1 MPRKKKIEE
10 NSLDDL
16 DIDDILVDGKFYQGN
31 ENILRKD
38 ALFKWTDDMKAE
50 LRLCVKSILHFAESH
65 FYIITEDGKKK
76 IELYKYQKNLL
87 KAFKNERFN
96 VVLSSRQSGKCLT
109 FNTLIKIKNKKT
121 GEIEEITIGEFYNKF
136 NIKTD

>member
-1 MPRKKKIEE
+1 MPRKKKVEE

>member
-1 MPRKKKIEE
+1 MPRKKKVEE

-65 FYIITEDGKKK
+65 FYIITEDGKRK

>member
-1 MPRKKKIEE
+1 MPRKKKVEE

-16 DIDDILVDGKFYQGN
+16 DMDDILVDGKFYQGN

-96 VVLSSRQSGKCLT
+96 VVLSSRQSGKCLAS
-109 FNTLIKIKNKKT
+109 NTLIKIKNKKT

-136 NIKTD
+136 N

>member
-1 MPRKKKIEE
+1 MPRKKKVEE

-16 DIDDILVDGKFYQGN
+16 DMDDILVDGKFYQGN

-96 VVLSSRQSGKCLT
+96 VVLSSRQSGKCLA
-109 FNTLIKIKNKKT
+109 NNILIKIKNKKT
-121 GEIEEITIGEFYNKF
+121 GEIEEITIEEFYNKF
-136 NIKTD
+136 N